1 MEAVR
6 SFTAQDPRHH
16 GSCSLTGKAHIKCNT
31 DLQIKLK
38 FLSYSIRPLQVL
50 KNPVVFMVMV
60 GILGH
65 FALGQ
70 QIPAVLS
77 EFIDG
82 LANSFGGAALFY
94 LGLTMVP
101 LTLLVTSFTC
111 SYFIMCMNVTE
122 SVKFDQSLSVAVA
135 GWPAKKTNP
144 GHWSCLDSPHHSQT
158 VSERPFLC
166 SFSLCGNEII
176 FTNVKKMSV
185 FHDDLC
191 FFGVQVGD
199 AAGL

>member
-6 SFTAQDPRHH
+6 STAQDPRHH
-16 GSCSLTGKAHIKCNT
+16 GSCSLTGNVYIKCNRLSDQT
-31 DLQIKLK
+31 FLLK
-38 FLSYSIRPLQVL
+38 FPSYYIRPLQVL

-94 LGLTMVP
+94 LGLTMVT
-101 LTLLVTSFTC
+101 LTLLVASFTFY
-111 SYFIMCMNVTE
+111 YFYY
-122 SVKFDQSLSVAVA
+122 AY
-135 GWPAKKTNP
+135 
-144 GHWSCLDSPHHSQT
+144 
-158 VSERPFLC
+158 ERHRVCTF
-166 SFSLCGNEII
+166 
-176 FTNVKKMSV
+176 
-185 FHDDLC
+185 
-191 FFGVQVGD
+191 
-199 AAGL
+199 